1 MGERFIQSATGGRVL
16 LAIAVFML
24 GGFALFS
31 MGPYPQLKADLDQ
44 APFPEEAV
52 SSAADL
58 GAFLSALDPEGRD
71 LYHRVQIWDLL
82 NPVLL
87 AVLGSTLV
95 AWMLRLA
102 TEVGWR
108 PFILIV
114 PIVAPVADLVENGII
129 LAALRAFPAEA
140 GSAGALPV
148 VGALK
153 FGGLVATVAVVVALV
168 VLGLKRRSAR

>member
-1 MGERFIQSATGGRVL
+1 MGEGLIQATTGRRVL

-24 GGFALFS
+24 GGFTLFS
-31 MGPYPQLKADLDQ
+31 IGPYPQLKADLDQ

-58 GAFLSALDPEGRD
+58 SAFLTELGPEGRD
-71 LYHRVQIWDLL
+71 LYHRVQRWDLL
-82 NPVLL
+82 NPVLI
-87 AVLGSTLV
+87 AILGLTLV
-95 AWMLRLA
+95 AWMLRLG

-108 PFILIV
+108 PFVLIV
-114 PIVAPVADLVENGII
+114 PIVAPVADLVENGMI
-129 LAALRAFPAEA
+129 LAALRSFPAEA

-153 FGGLVATVAVVVALV
+153 FGGLVATVVVVVALAV
-168 VLGLKRRSAR
+168 PALKRRSAR